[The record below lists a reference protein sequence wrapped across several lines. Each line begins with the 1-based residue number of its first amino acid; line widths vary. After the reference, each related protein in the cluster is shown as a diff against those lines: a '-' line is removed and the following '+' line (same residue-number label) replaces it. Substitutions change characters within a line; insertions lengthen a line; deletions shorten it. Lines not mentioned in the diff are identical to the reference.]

1 MSKIKMK
8 IVDYD
13 VNSNSIIVA
22 FASENAKKPIESYPQ
37 CAYQPTMFND
47 PGNPEKIFE
56 EIARA
61 GIHVSQQQDKEDN
74 FKAEQVLE
82 NKYKQYIGKI
92 LEFDTDTLIENAD
105 QSIEI
110 KKTSANIVD
119 EILDE
124 ILIDEPSND
133 PQEKSNQ

>member
-13 VNSNSIIVA
+13 VGSNSIIVA
-22 FASENAKKPIESYPQ
+22 FASENAKNSIDSYPT
-37 CAYQPTMFND
+37 CAYQPTMFNSPTD
-47 PGNPEKIFE
+47 PEKVFE
-56 EIARA
+56 DIARA
-61 GIHVSQQQDKEDN
+61 GIHISQQQDKEDN

-82 NKYKQYIGKI
+82 NKYKQYIGKV